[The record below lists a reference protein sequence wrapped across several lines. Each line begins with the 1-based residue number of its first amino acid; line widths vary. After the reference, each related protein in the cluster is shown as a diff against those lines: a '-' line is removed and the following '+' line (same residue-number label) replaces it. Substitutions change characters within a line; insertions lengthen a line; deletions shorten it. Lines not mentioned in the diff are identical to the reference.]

1 MKALDHA
8 IQYAEKGWAVLP
20 LHTVIEGK
28 CTCGKIGCSSA
39 GKHPQTINGLR
50 SATTD
55 LDTINTWF
63 KHWPKANIGIATG
76 AISGIGVI
84 DIDPKHGGEDSFY
97 ALTKEHG
104 NIPDTVEAITQSQGR
119 HIIFQY
125 EQGFRTTAGK
135 LGRGIDTR
143 GDGGYIV
150 AAPSRG
156 LLGTYEWEASSDPS
170 ECPIVRAPAWVL
182 QLLNDK
188 KELEYCSEKIGE
200 GLRNAYMCSIGGA
213 LRTRGVSYNGI
224 LACLLAENLQRCDPP
239 LKDLE
244 VRTIARS
251 MMQYEPKYENQ
262 KIRITKNDKLH

>member
-1 MKALDHA
+1 MKSIDHA
-8 IQYAEKGWAVLP
+8 IQYAERGWAILP
-20 LHTVIEGK
+20 LHTVINGK
-28 CTCGKIGCSSA
+28 CSCGKDNCHSA
-39 GKHPQTINGLR
+39 GKHPQTMNGLK

-55 LDTINTWF
+55 KDTINEWF

-84 DIDPKHGGEDSFY
+84 DIDPKHGGQESLDDLIV
-97 ALTKEHG
+97 ANG
-104 NIPDTVEAITQSQGR
+104 NLPDTVEAITQSQGR

-125 EQGFRTTAGK
+125 QEGFRTTAGK

-156 LLGTYEWEASSDPS
+156 LQGTYEWEASSDP
-170 ECPIVRAPAWVL
+170 EDTPICKAPAWVL

-188 KELEYCSEKIGE
+188 RELEFVADKLGP
-200 GLRNAYMCSIGGA
+200 GLRNAYLCSIGGV
-213 LRTRGVSYNGI
+213 LRTRGVSYEGI
-224 LACLLAENLQRCDPP
+224 LACLQAENIQRCQPP

-244 VRTIARS
+244 VWQIAKS
-251 MMQYEPKYENQ
+251 MMRYEPKALTERL
-262 KIRITKNDKLH
+262 RISKNEVH

>member
-20 LHTVIEGK
+20 LHSVINGK
-28 CTCGKIGCSSA
+28 CTCGKDKCQSA
-39 GKHPQTINGLR
+39 GKHPQTLNGLK
-50 SATTD
+50 SASTD

-76 AISGIGVI
+76 AISGIGVV
-84 DIDPKHGGEDSFY
+84 DIDPKHGGEDTLY
-97 ALTKEHG
+97 ELVKTHG
-104 NIPDTVEAITQSQGR
+104 KIPDTVEAITQSQGR

-125 EQGFRTTAGK
+125 EDGFRTTAGK

-156 LLGTYEWEASSDPS
+156 LLGEYHWEASSDPADH
-170 ECPIVRAPAWVL
+170 PIVKAPAWIL

-200 GLRNAYMCSIGGA
+200 GLRTSYMCSIGGA
-213 LRTRGVSYNGI
+213 LRTRGVSYQAI
-224 LACLLAENLQRCDPP
+224 LHCLLTENLQRCDPP
-239 LKDLE
+239 LNE
-244 VRTIARS
+244 FEIRSIARS
-251 MMQYEPKYENQ
+251 MMNYQPKTENQ
-262 KIRITKNDKLH
+262 KIRITKNEKLH